1 MDNIS
6 EATLY
11 DLVITNDQLMA
22 ENKSLLDKL
31 EALTLNDDGRTKQLE
46 AENERM
52 KAEQHAQSQELN
64 ELRAEIG
71 KLMRL
76 LRQLHTQG
84 GSDKRIWPMRTN
96 GKRGE

>member
-52 KAEQHAQSQELN
+52 KAEQH